1 VEDTQQEVLDIQ
13 LEEQHTLEVPVTQDT
28 LEELDIQVDTPQEE
42 QVGTLQEVLTLLE
55 PMDTHLEAMDTH
67 REDTTLREGQQG
79 TQMEVDTTEDTTEK
93 NKTPL
98 MVLEDCSMMA
108 IQQHF
113 SWINTMEQSLKITS
127 LLRASEY
134 DFTSH
139 ILKNPVLN
147 LFILV

>member
-1 VEDTQQEVLDIQ
+1 M
-13 LEEQHTLEVPVTQDT
+13 PVTQDT